1 LRTTRLSSSVNLG
14 SAFTSEL
21 DSAPAGVRSP
31 LLPDP
36 GHNLGAH
43 VRRAV
48 EVAFE
53 MRTGGKQPLG
63 AWLTQQRM
71 RGTSLRELSRLLF
84 EQTGVQVSHETIRAW
99 IREG

>member
-1 LRTTRLSSSVNLG
+1 
-14 SAFTSEL
+14 
-21 DSAPAGVRSP
+21 
-31 LLPDP
+31 
-36 GHNLGAH
+36 
-43 VRRAV
+43 
-48 EVAFE
+48 